1 MTTRSQKKKTVEE
14 PVSRYK
20 ETPITENSL
29 VENLIARP
37 SKCPKIQPENEIKTS
52 LRKEI
57 MSDLTKIHAENQ
69 TELLKLM
76 APTSKT
82 LDNRQSVGDFD
93 SETK

>member
-1 MTTRSQKKKTVEE
+1 MTARSQKKKTVEE

-20 ETPITENSL
+20 ETPITENSQ
-29 VENLIARP
+29 VEILIART

-52 LRKEI
+52 LRNVI

-69 TELLKLM
+69 TEMLKLI

-82 LDNRQSVGDFD
+82 LDNRQSVDDFD
-93 SETK
+93 SETN

>member
-1 MTTRSQKKKTVEE
+1 MTTRGQKKKTVEE

-29 VENLIARP
+29 IEILIARI

-57 MSDLTKIHAENQ
+57 MSDLTNQ
-69 TELLKLM
+69 TETLKLR

-82 LDNRQSVGDFD
+82 LDNR
-93 SETK
+93 